1 MNHLAEIKQAGK
13 KMAEEQYPVYLEKQ
27 KLLEQQY
34 KEILSQ
40 SVQMTEEE
48 KKEEDEK
55 LETMTTE
62 KRRVYLR
69 ERHNAKHVRKM
80 TRKERQDQIDHLMQR
95 LYFGL
100 DDIPVPT
107 EFDYLVKTNNPT
119 MDKVNYYNIVLASQD
134 ALRKAYPDVFTV

>member
-1 MNHLAEIKQAGK
+1 MNHLAEIKRAGQ

-34 KEILSQ
+34 KEILTQ
-40 SVQMTEEE
+40 SVETKESKE
-48 KKEEDEK
+48 EEDEK
-55 LETMTTE
+55 LETMTSE

-69 ERHNAKHVRKM
+69 ERQNAKHVRNM

-100 DDIPVPT
+100 DDVPVPD
-107 EFDYLVKTNNPT
+107 EFKYLVDTNNPT

-134 ALRKAYPDVFTV
+134 ALKKTYPETFC

>member
-1 MNHLAEIKQAGK
+1 MNHLAEIKQAGE

-34 KEILSQ
+34 KEILSH
-40 SVQMTEEE
+40 SVKMTEEE
-48 KKEEDEK
+48 EKEEGEK

-69 ERHNAKHVRKM
+69 ERQNAKHVRKM

-134 ALRKAYPDVFTV
+134 ALRKTYPDVFTL